1 MRVALRE
8 GVFRQER
15 SAGAGMLR
23 VRTAG
28 SEMNA
33 RGRAGGIKEAIST
46 KTLNK

>member
-15 SAGAGMLR
+15 SAGAD
-23 VRTAG
+23 

-33 RGRAGGIKEAIST
+33 RGRASGIKEAIST